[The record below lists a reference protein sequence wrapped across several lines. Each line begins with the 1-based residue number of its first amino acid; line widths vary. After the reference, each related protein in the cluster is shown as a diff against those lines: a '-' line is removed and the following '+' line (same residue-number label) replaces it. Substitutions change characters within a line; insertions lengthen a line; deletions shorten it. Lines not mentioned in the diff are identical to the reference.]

1 MNAYSVF
8 QKRVFLGIFVCALPL
23 FVLAWL
29 LSHSFAEAFL
39 LGLLASFIGVLLKFR
54 LARQTLRE
62 VPSTLPWYSISSL
75 LLYAGAVYGS
85 YKVHAS
91 ALEGLI
97 AVSSALGLVTLIMFV
112 FGLTEI
118 DLLGTSLH
126 SSALSA
132 MNDKEED

>member
-1 MNAYSVF
+1 MNAYFAF
-8 QKRVFLGIFVCALPL
+8 QKRLVLSICLCALPL
-23 FVLAWL
+23 LALAWS

-39 LGLLASFIGVLLKFR
+39 VGLLASFMGVLLKFR

-62 VPSTLPWYSISSL
+62 IPSTLPWYSITSL
-75 LLYAGAVYGS
+75 TLYAGALYGS

-91 ALEGLI
+91 PLEGLI

-126 SSALSA
+126 SSAVSA
-132 MNDKEED
+132 MNYKEED